1 MLTLILGIIGFAL
14 YFLYDINSFTKQ
26 NKLLSSAFMAGT
38 FLLALSTVMML
49 VQAWK
54 SEVFSGFL
62 DILLLILGLLMFMA
76 LIYCLF
82 FALPFNETYTN
93 PLNGRKTYTY
103 GAYAFCRHPGVICFF
118 LMYLFWGIAAL
129 PSDIFING
137 LIFSL
142 LNIGYAA
149 FQDRITFRKT
159 FCDYDEYTQKVPFM
173 IPTKASI
180 HRAVKT
186 WGRGFDEGG
195 DL

>member
-1 MLTLILGIIGFAL
+1 
-14 YFLYDINSFTKQ
+14 
-26 NKLLSSAFMAGT
+26 
-38 FLLALSTVMML
+38 
-49 VQAWK
+49 
-54 SEVFSGFL
+54 
-62 DILLLILGLLMFMA
+62 
-76 LIYCLF
+76 
-82 FALPFNETYTN
+82 
-93 PLNGRKTYTY
+93 
-103 GAYAFCRHPGVICFF
+103 
-118 LMYLFWGIAAL
+118 MYLFWGIAAL

-186 WGRGFDEGG
+186 WGRGFDKGG